1 MKMKK
6 SQAKKR
12 IEDLRNIIDDYR
24 YHYHVLDEST
34 MSEAVADSLKHEL
47 TLLEEE
53 YPEFITPD
61 SPTQRVAGKALDKFE
76 KVKHEKRM
84 ISLADVFND
93 NEIKAWR
100 DRMLKVDSSI
110 KDQYYC
116 DIKMDGL
123 ACSLIYRDGKLEKA
137 VTRGDGFIGEDVTL
151 NVRTIHNVP
160 LKLRKDK
167 KDENFLVGRTEVRG
181 EIVMLKSDFDH
192 LNDLRRKQGEAIYA
206 NPRNLAAG
214 TIRQLDP
221 SIVAKRPLRFI
232 GYDLL
237 RDDMRELSSI
247 SEGYEIMKDLGF
259 ETSKQSKVVN
269 GLREVFKYIDYLG
282 SVRKNLDFNTDGA
295 VIKLNSRSKYDA
307 LGIVGKTPRA
317 AVAYKFAA
325 EEATTKI
332 LDIVI
337 SIGRTGAATPVAVF
351 EPVNLAG
358 TTIKHASLHNADEI
372 KRLDIRIGDTVVIY
386 KAGDIIPQV
395 QSVILGLRKEDS
407 KPFDFEAELKR
418 QYKELEFIRPKGEAV
433 YRVKGSD
440 SKIILKRSL
449 EHFAS
454 KGALDI
460 DTLGEKNVNVLVDTG
475 LVKDLADIYLLKKKD
490 LLSLERF
497 GDLSSSKLIEA
508 IQNKKQIDAE
518 RFLYGL
524 GIRHVGIQTAVDL
537 FNHYKTLDEIK
548 DTSLE
553 ELMTVDGIGKVVSES
568 IIAWFSDEDNQ
579 KLLEKFK
586 DLGVRLNYRDTNN
599 VKLKGVHFVVTGK
612 LETMSRDEAKDL
624 IIKNGGIFQS
634 AVSKDTNYLV
644 AGLNTGKSKLD
655 KASKLGTKVIDE
667 SEFIKILE
675 K

>member
-1 MKMKK
+1 M
-6 SQAKKR
+6 
-12 IEDLRNIIDDYR
+12 
-24 YHYHVLDEST
+24 
-34 MSEAVADSLKHEL
+34 
-47 TLLEEE
+47 
-53 YPEFITPD
+53 
-61 SPTQRVAGKALDKFE
+61 
-76 KVKHEKRM
+76 
-84 ISLADVFND
+84 
-93 NEIKAWR
+93 
-100 DRMLKVDSSI
+100 
-110 KDQYYC
+110 
-116 DIKMDGL
+116 
-123 ACSLIYRDGKLEKA
+123 
-137 VTRGDGFIGEDVTL
+137 
-151 NVRTIHNVP
+151 
-160 LKLRKDK
+160 
-167 KDENFLVGRTEVRG
+167 
-181 EIVMLKSDFDH
+181 
-192 LNDLRRKQGEAIYA
+192 
-206 NPRNLAAG
+206 
-214 TIRQLDP
+214 
-221 SIVAKRPLRFI
+221 
-232 GYDLL
+232 
-237 RDDMRELSSI
+237 
-247 SEGYEIMKDLGF
+247 
-259 ETSKQSKVVN
+259 
-269 GLREVFKYIDYLG
+269 
-282 SVRKNLDFNTDGA
+282 
-295 VIKLNSRSKYDA
+295 
-307 LGIVGKTPRA
+307 
-317 AVAYKFAA
+317 
-325 EEATTKI
+325 
-332 LDIVI
+332 
-337 SIGRTGAATPVAVF
+337 
-351 EPVNLAG
+351 
-358 TTIKHASLHNADEI
+358 
-372 KRLDIRIGDTVVIY
+372 IY

-568 IIAWFSDEDNQ
+568 IIAWFLDEDNQ

>member
-1 MKMKK
+1 M
-6 SQAKKR
+6 
-12 IEDLRNIIDDYR
+12 
-24 YHYHVLDEST
+24 
-34 MSEAVADSLKHEL
+34 
-47 TLLEEE
+47 
-53 YPEFITPD
+53 
-61 SPTQRVAGKALDKFE
+61 
-76 KVKHEKRM
+76 
-84 ISLADVFND
+84 
-93 NEIKAWR
+93 
-100 DRMLKVDSSI
+100 
-110 KDQYYC
+110 
-116 DIKMDGL
+116 
-123 ACSLIYRDGKLEKA
+123 IYRDGKLEKA

-247 SEGYEIMKDLGF
+247 SEGYEIMKALGF

-269 GLREVFKYIDYLG
+269 GLKEVFNYIDYLG
-282 SVRKNLDFNTDGA
+282 SVRKSLDFNTDGA

-351 EPVNLAG
+351 DPVNLAG

-372 KRLDIRIGDTVVIY
+372 KRLDVRIGDTVVVY

-418 QYKELEFIRPKGEAV
+418 QYKELEFVRPKGEAV

-449 EHFAS
+449 EHFAA

-475 LVKDLADIYLLKKKD
+475 LVKDLADIYLLKKED

-599 VKLKGVHFVVTGK
+599 VKLKDVHFVVTGK

-655 KASKLGTKVIDE
+655 KASKLDTKVIDE